1 MDHPQPTRE
10 LYWSGAQYSSPPFA
24 PSRLQAFPTLSSSE
38 AGRSS
43 GPYRNTT
50 ANVAA
55 AVAHPASMHPGS
67 DPMGAPPSFAQRR
80 PHAAQLGSFELPPP
94 PMHKYPFTNH
104 GAVSQSSQAPTTIA
118 SVGNLLTPPS
128 TVHGDVISPASG
140 VSTSGA
146 APTTMAYSQ
155 NYNHIYSPSTQQPSY
170 GYPPSQ
176 PQQNQYGQQS
186 RGMLALPTTYRQLGH
201 QDLLHKGLNPPPYEM
216 NNQLPPFTP
225 SSSGSHMPPMPAHQ
239 PHHMMSA
246 QTPVSSS
253 APQQSPALTQDSFRP
268 PHPPTPTYNYQ
279 PSGTPQHSNFPYST
293 GPSPTQHHSQSPIS
307 AGGSMPRMS
316 PAVSQ
321 GQMPTVPSNNPVQSP
336 SYYQRPPPSAYAPGP
351 APVFS
356 NVQNPNGGLALVGV
370 HPGMMP
376 GFNSGHAAQMPH
388 FMQGHNPHQQAAS
401 NDRPFKCDQCPQSF
415 NRNHDLKRHKRIH
428 LAVKP
433 FPCTHCD
440 KSFSRKDALK
450 VCDESFALELAFT
463 NALTAPYPCQRLR
476 QGYCEQRRHKARE
489 PLTQVRGHRV
499 ESDALV
505 SSLFTH
511 HPKASAFIHFSCIKY
526 PFRVRYDGI
535 WRTLSRNIT
544 FAVQLL
550 DHDLLR
556 FLFIA

>member
-1 MDHPQPTRE
+1 MDHPQPTRG
-10 LYWSGAQYSSPPFA
+10 LYWSGAHFSSPPFA
-24 PSRLQAFPTLSSSE
+24 ASQLQVLPTPSPSE

-104 GAVSQSSQAPTTIA
+104 GTVSQSSQAPTTIA

-128 TVHGDVISPASG
+128 TIHGDVISPTSG

-146 APTTMAYSQ
+146 ASTTMAYSQ
-155 NYNHIYSPSTQQPSY
+155 YNNHIYSPPTQQTPSY
-170 GYPPSQ
+170 GYPPAHSQ
-176 PQQNQYGQQS
+176 QQNQYGQQS
-186 RGMLALPTTYRQLGH
+186 RGMYSLLQPECQLGI

-225 SSSGSHMPPMPAHQ
+225 SSSASHMPSMPAHHHQ

-246 QTPVSSS
+246 QTPVSSA
-253 APQQSPALTQDSFRP
+253 APQQSPALPQDSFRQ

-279 PSGTPQHSNFPYST
+279 SSGTPQHSNFTYST
-293 GPSPTQHHSQSPIS
+293 GPSPTQQHTQSPIS
-307 AGGSMPRMS
+307 AGGSMSRMS

-321 GQMPTVPSNNPVQSP
+321 GQMPSVPSNSVQSP

-351 APVFS
+351 APVYS

-388 FMQGHNPHQQAAS
+388 FMGHNPHQQPAS
-401 NDRPFKCDQCPQSF
+401 TDRPFKCDQCPQSF

-450 VCDESFALELAFT
+450 VRQSSSTTQSKYLLT
-463 NALTAPYPCQRLR
+463 NHTASHSCQRLR
-476 QGYCEQRRHKARE
+476 QGCCERRRHQA
-489 PLTQVRGHRV
+489 
-499 ESDALV
+499 
-505 SSLFTH
+505 
-511 HPKASAFIHFSCIKY
+511 
-526 PFRVRYDGI
+526 
-535 WRTLSRNIT
+535 
-544 FAVQLL
+544 
-550 DHDLLR
+550 
-556 FLFIA
+556 

>member
-1 MDHPQPTRE
+1 MDHPQPTRG
-10 LYWSGAQYSSPPFA
+10 LYWSGAHFSSPPFA
-24 PSRLQAFPTLSSSE
+24 ASQLQVLPTPSPSE

-104 GAVSQSSQAPTTIA
+104 GTVSQSSQAPTTIA

-128 TVHGDVISPASG
+128 TIHGDVISPTSG

-146 APTTMAYSQ
+146 ASTTMAYSQ
-155 NYNHIYSPSTQQPSY
+155 YNNHIYSPPTQQTPSY
-170 GYPPSQ
+170 GYPPAHSQ
-176 PQQNQYGQQS
+176 QQNQYGQQS
-186 RGMLALPTTYRQLGH
+186 RGMYSLLQPECQLGI

-225 SSSGSHMPPMPAHQ
+225 SSSASHMPSMPAHHQQ

-246 QTPVSSS
+246 QTPVSSA
-253 APQQSPALTQDSFRP
+253 APQQSPALPQDSFRQ

-279 PSGTPQHSNFPYST
+279 SSGTPQHSNFTYST
-293 GPSPTQHHSQSPIS
+293 GPSPTQQHTQSPIS
-307 AGGSMPRMS
+307 AGGSMSRMS

-321 GQMPTVPSNNPVQSP
+321 GQMPSVPSNSVQSP

-351 APVFS
+351 APVYS

-388 FMQGHNPHQQAAS
+388 FMGHNPHQQPAS
-401 NDRPFKCDQCPQSF
+401 TDRPFKCDQCPQSF

-450 VCDESFALELAFT
+450 VRQ
-463 NALTAPYPCQRLR
+463 APQQR
-476 QGYCEQRRHKARE
+476 K
-489 PLTQVRGHRV
+489 V
-499 ESDALV
+499 
-505 SSLFTH
+505 
-511 HPKASAFIHFSCIKY
+511 
-526 PFRVRYDGI
+526 
-535 WRTLSRNIT
+535 NIC
-544 FAVQLL
+544 
-550 DHDLLR
+550 
-556 FLFIA
+556 

>member
-1 MDHPQPTRE
+1 
-10 LYWSGAQYSSPPFA
+10 
-24 PSRLQAFPTLSSSE
+24 
-38 AGRSS
+38 
-43 GPYRNTT
+43 
-50 ANVAA
+50 
-55 AVAHPASMHPGS
+55 MHPGS

-104 GAVSQSSQAPTTIA
+104 GTVSQSSQAPTTIA

-128 TVHGDVISPASG
+128 TVHGDVISPSSG

-146 APTTMAYSQ
+146 ASTTMAYPQ
-155 NYNHIYSPSTQQPSY
+155 NYNHIYSPPTQQPSY
-170 GYPPSQ
+170 GYQHTQS
-176 PQQNQYGQQS
+176 QQNQYSQQS
-186 RGMLALPTTYRQLGH
+186 RGKFSLLRGDYQLGH
-201 QDLLHKGLNPPPYEM
+201 QDLHHKGLNPPPYEM

-225 SSSGSHMPPMPAHQ
+225 SSSTSHMPSMPAHHHQ
-239 PHHMMSA
+239 PHHMLGA

-253 APQQSPALTQDSFRP
+253 APHQSPALPQDTFRP

-293 GPSPTQHHSQSPIS
+293 GPSPIQQHSQSPIS
-307 AGGSMPRMS
+307 AGGSMSRMS

-321 GQMPTVPSNNPVQSP
+321 GQMPTVPSNNPAQPP

-376 GFNSGHAAQMPH
+376 SFNSGHAAQMPH

-450 VCDESFALELAFT
+450 RHILVKGCGKAAANSDDTKRESHSPKSEA
-463 NALTAPYPCQRLR
+463 
-476 QGYCEQRRHKARE
+476 
-489 PLTQVRGHRV
+489 V
-499 ESDALV
+499 ESKA
-505 SSLFTH
+505 H
-511 HPKASAFIHFSCIKY
+511 H
-526 PFRVRYDGI
+526 
-535 WRTLSRNIT
+535 
-544 FAVQLL
+544 
-550 DHDLLR
+550 
-556 FLFIA
+556 

>member
-1 MDHPQPTRE
+1 MEQPQPSRG
-10 LYWSGAQYSSPPFA
+10 LYWSGAHFPGSPFA
-24 PSRLQAFPTLSSSE
+24 ASQLQALPTPSLSE

-104 GAVSQSSQAPTTIA
+104 GTVPQSSQAPTTIA

-128 TVHGDVISPASG
+128 TIHGDVISPSSG

-146 APTTMAYSQ
+146 ASTTMAYSQ
-155 NYNHIYSPSTQQPSY
+155 NYNHIYSPPTQHPSY
-170 GYPPSQ
+170 GYPPTQS
-176 PQQNQYGQQS
+176 QQNQYGQQS
-186 RGMLALPTTYRQLGH
+186 RGMYSLMHPGCQINH
-201 QDLLHKGLNPPPYEM
+201 QDLHYKGLNPPPYEM

-225 SSSGSHMPPMPAHQ
+225 SSSSSHMPSMPAHHQQ
-239 PHHMMSA
+239 PHHMLT

-253 APQQSPALTQDSFRP
+253 GPQQSPALPQDSFRP

-293 GPSPTQHHSQSPIS
+293 GPSPTQQHSQSPIS
-307 AGGSMPRMS
+307 AGGSMARMS

-321 GQMPTVPSNNPVQSP
+321 SQMPTVPSNNPGPSP
-336 SYYQRPPPSAYAPGP
+336 SYYQRPPPSAYGPGS

-376 GFNSGHAAQMPH
+376 SFNSGHAAQMPH

-450 VCDESFALELAFT
+450 VRCLTCKSSAIFT
-463 NALTAPYPCQRLR
+463 DRSRSAIFLSKAAARQLRTATTQSERATR
-476 QGYCEQRRHKARE
+476 QSRR
-489 PLTQVRGHRV
+489 PLTRSHSISVV
-499 ESDALV
+499 AV
-505 SSLFTH
+505 SSSYGFGLFT
-511 HPKASAFIHFSCIKY
+511 SLVLNTLFVFSFLVPEHVFTRPLHSLC
-526 PFRVRYDGI
+526 
-535 WRTLSRNIT
+535 SR
-544 FAVQLL
+544 
-550 DHDLLR
+550 
-556 FLFIA
+556 